1 MRIGIIDA
9 DLLYRKRHRFPNLA
23 CMKLSAYWKEQGFET
38 ELLLDYSQAG
48 EYDRLYVSKVF
59 TDTFVPEHILTRETT
74 LYGGTGFFYDK
85 APVLPEAI
93 EHHTPDYHLYDR
105 MVNDSSTGKK
115 QKKELLWS
123 SIFVTLMANKI
134 GGLQFGIYRNCQIS
148 SRVFH
153 TAVAALPLTKANR
166 SDFE

>member
-1 MRIGIIDA
+1 MFRNA
-9 DLLYRKRHRFPNLA
+9 DVIYSNSNFTPI
-23 CMKLSAYWKEQGFET
+23 LS
-38 ELLLDYSQAG
+38 
-48 EYDRLYVSKVF
+48 
-59 TDTFVPEHILTRETT
+59 
-74 LYGGTGFFYDK
+74 FYCLRCDIHGMI
-85 APVLPEAI
+85 V
-93 EHHTPDYHLYDR
+93 
-105 MVNDSSTGKK
+105 
-115 QKKELLWS
+115 LWS

>member
-1 MRIGIIDA
+1 MKQLFKKPSYYLISSAMDGNEKAIEK
-9 DLLYRKRHRFPNLA
+9 LLA
-23 CMKLSAYWKEQGFET
+23 
-38 ELLLDYSQAG
+38 
-48 EYDRLYVSKVF
+48 
-59 TDTFVPEHILTRETT
+59 
-74 LYGGTGFFYDK
+74 FYDPYISK
-85 APVLPEAI
+85 CCLRS
-93 EHHTPDYHLYDR
+93 LYDEYGNVYIVVD
-105 MVNDSSTGKK
+105 M
-115 QKKELLWS
+115 LWS

>member
-1 MRIGIIDA
+1 
-9 DLLYRKRHRFPNLA
+9 
-23 CMKLSAYWKEQGFET
+23 MKLRHLFFACSGVFVMMFS
-38 ELLLDYSQAG
+38 LLL
-48 EYDRLYVSKVF
+48 LVVIVF
-59 TDTFVPEHILTRETT
+59 SDEEV
-74 LYGGTGFFYDK
+74 
-85 APVLPEAI
+85 
-93 EHHTPDYHLYDR
+93 
-105 MVNDSSTGKK
+105 
-115 QKKELLWS
+115 LWS

>member
-1 MRIGIIDA
+1 MKNRKEFQELNRMAYPI
-9 DLLYRKRHRFPNLA
+9 LLHYL
-23 CMKLSAYWKEQGFET
+23 LTSLFEI
-38 ELLLDYSQAG
+38 LDQAI
-48 EYDRLYVSKVF
+48 V
-59 TDTFVPEHILTRETT
+59 
-74 LYGGTGFFYDK
+74 
-85 APVLPEAI
+85 
-93 EHHTPDYHLYDR
+93 
-105 MVNDSSTGKK
+105 
-115 QKKELLWS
+115 LWS

>member
-1 MRIGIIDA
+1 MI
-9 DLLYRKRHRFPNLA
+9 
-23 CMKLSAYWKEQGFET
+23 
-38 ELLLDYSQAG
+38 
-48 EYDRLYVSKVF
+48 KVF
-59 TDTFVPEHILTRETT
+59 QILEEE
-74 LYGGTGFFYDK
+74 K
-85 APVLPEAI
+85 QEAVTI
-93 EHHTPDYHLYDR
+93 AKRNERHD
-105 MVNDSSTGKK
+105 M
-115 QKKELLWS
+115 LWS